1 MKDCPICH
9 SEMDFIFSEPV
20 LRKHEVKYYCCGSC
34 QFIQTEKPYWLEEAY
49 SDAIADSDTGIL
61 HRNWLIS
68 CKLAVLILLSLG
80 KRNLFLDI
88 AGGYGLLVRLMRD
101 FGFNYRWSD
110 PYCKNIFALGYEA
123 SPLSTDRYQALT
135 AFEVLEHVE
144 SPIDF
149 ISENLQKFNSGIF
162 IFSTE
167 LFQNYKVPKRSW
179 RYYSFPTGQHISFYS
194 QRALEEISK
203 KLAMHFYTFGGIY
216 IFSKDKL
223 SFVWLVRLLT
233 ARKASIA
240 LSLFFGCFLK
250 SKTVE
255 DSQHVLHHGIKK

>member
-1 MKDCPICH
+1 
-9 SEMDFIFSEPV
+9 MDFIFSEQV
-20 LRKHEVKYYCCGSC
+20 LRKHEVKYYLCESC

-61 HRNWLIS
+61 HRNWLTS

-80 KRNLFLDI
+80 KRNSFLDV

-123 SPLSTDRYQALT
+123 LSTDRYQALT

-144 SPIDF
+144 NPVDF
-149 ISENLQKFNSGIF
+149 ISDNLQKFNSGIF

-167 LFQNYKVPKRSW
+167 LFQNYQVPDKSW

-194 QRALEEISK
+194 QQTLLEISK
-203 KLAMHFYTFGGIY
+203 KMDMHFYTIRGIY
-216 IFSKDKL
+216 IFSKNRL

-233 ARKASIA
+233 IRKVPIL
-240 LSLFFGCFLK
+240 LSLFFGFFLK
-250 SKTVE
+250 SKTLK
-255 DSQHVLHHGIKK
+255 DSEHVLHHGISR